1 MDLDLERIAFGS
13 VVGVTG
19 AAVAA
24 GAGRERNQKV
34 NLGEEFDE
42 IAGSNGA
49 CLYEVLIRVTHMASA
64 HEYVH
69 HVRERE
75 AQLPRAGDPAR
86 SRGLASDS
94 NDSSGGISS
103 HSITGWYRGRTGCA
117 DDIMHPGA
125 IFVPP
130 IPV

>member
-1 MDLDLERIAFGS
+1 MDLDLERIAFRS
-13 VVGVTG
+13 VVRVTG

-24 GAGRERNQKV
+24 GAGRERNQQV

-49 CLYEVLIRVTHMASA
+49 CLHEVLMRVTRIASA

-75 AQLPRAGDPAR
+75 AQLPRAADPAR
-86 SRGLASDS
+86 SRGPASDS
-94 NDSSGGISS
+94 NDSSGGI
-103 HSITGWYRGRTGCA
+103 R
-117 DDIMHPGA
+117 
-125 IFVPP
+125 P
-130 IPV
+130 IQ